1 MYETSEWRTRK
12 IFFLCVSS
20 KISARSQPISG
31 VRLKYVSLTGNNDQG
46 KMRSQSHL
54 AKLNLKRIVS
64 KVSSYLG
71 DNCVKGGREG
81 MNQNTEQEVALL
93 QLQFASQK
101 RLGKRERCSHEMR
114 GWWHVRR
121 RRKHPVEE
129 KPNADVPAYCDT
141 LGTTTTYSKT

>member
-1 MYETSEWRTRK
+1 MSDSFYSNLRLQASPDVLSSTSFPCMKQVNEEHAK
-12 IFFLCVSS
+12 FSFYVSS

-54 AKLNLKRIVS
+54 AKLNIKRIVF

-114 GWWHVRR
+114 GR
-121 RRKHPVEE
+121 
-129 KPNADVPAYCDT
+129 
-141 LGTTTTYSKT
+141 